1 MTKRPLCFL
10 CFLMVLGLGIM
21 NFAGIPLL
29 GGNPLPV
36 TVQDWIEAHPGS
48 VICGEVEQYENT
60 EFSQSVYLKKT
71 YLIYQSRKIS
81 IENVRVFL
89 KKEEDL
95 KPGMKILVKGTLKRV
110 EEPSNPGGFDSQHY
124 YACRHIYYFMKKAVV
139 RKKTESYSG
148 YRQQLFK
155 VKEKCRQILTESA
168 GEDAPLFCAMVLG
181 DKQDLDPEMR
191 MRYQLAGIVHILAIS
206 GLHISILGT
215 EGPSPVTSNIGG
227 SLHQG
232 MRWGMVSFSHWHLAS
247 LRRLSSIE
255 NHLG

>member
-71 YLIYQSRKIS
+71 YLIYQSKKFS

-124 YACRHIYYFMKKAVV
+124 YACRHIYYFMKNAVV

-155 VKEKCRQILTESA
+155 VNAGRFLRNRQEKTRHFSALWCLGTNRIWIRKCGCDISWPGLYIFLPSA
-168 GEDAPLFCAMVLG
+168 GF
-181 DKQDLDPEMR
+181 
-191 MRYQLAGIVHILAIS
+191 
-206 GLHISILGT
+206 
-215 EGPSPVTSNIGG
+215 TSAFWE
-227 SLHQG
+227 
-232 MRWGMVSFSHWHLAS
+232 WGF
-247 LRRLSSIE
+247 ITF
-255 NHLG
+255 

>member
-1 MTKRPLCFL
+1 M
-10 CFLMVLGLGIM
+10 
-21 NFAGIPLL
+21 
-29 GGNPLPV
+29 
-36 TVQDWIEAHPGS
+36 
-48 VICGEVEQYENT
+48 
-60 EFSQSVYLKKT
+60 KT
-71 YLIYQSRKIS
+71 QNSPYLIYQSRKFS

-168 GEDAPLFCAMVLG
+168 GTL
-181 DKQDLDPEMR
+181 PEEWDIPPPCHQR
-191 MRYQLAGIVHILAIS
+191 ASYQHS
-206 GLHISILGT
+206 GNGAL
-215 EGPSPVTSNIGG
+215 
-227 SLHQG
+227 
-232 MRWGMVSFSHWHLAS
+232 
-247 LRRLSSIE
+247 
-255 NHLG
+255 

>member
-71 YLIYQSRKIS
+71 YLIYQSKKFS

-124 YACRHIYYFMKKAVV
+124 YACRHIYYFMKNAVV
-139 RKKTESYSG
+139 RKKN
-148 YRQQLFK
+148 RILF
-155 VKEKCRQILTESA
+155 RIQTA
-168 GEDAPLFCAMVLG
+168 AF
-181 DKQDLDPEMR
+181 
-191 MRYQLAGIVHILAIS
+191 
-206 GLHISILGT
+206 
-215 EGPSPVTSNIGG
+215 
-227 SLHQG
+227 
-232 MRWGMVSFSHWHLAS
+232 
-247 LRRLSSIE
+247 
-255 NHLG
+255 

>member
-1 MTKRPLCFL
+1 ML
-10 CFLMVLGLGIM
+10 I
-21 NFAGIPLL
+21 FA
-29 GGNPLPV
+29 
-36 TVQDWIEAHPGS
+36 DKS
-48 VICGEVEQYENT
+48 VMI
-60 EFSQSVYLKKT
+60 KT
-71 YLIYQSRKIS
+71 YLIYQSKKFS

-181 DKQDLDPEMR
+181 DKQDLDPR
-191 MRYQLAGIVHILAIS
+191 GITKYLEKLCQIIKLCLIRKRLIDDPQKLLMNLC
-206 GLHISILGT
+206 GLTTHFFSLCHKLSI
-215 EGPSPVTSNIGG
+215 II
-227 SLHQG
+227 
-232 MRWGMVSFSHWHLAS
+232 F
-247 LRRLSSIE
+247 
-255 NHLG
+255 